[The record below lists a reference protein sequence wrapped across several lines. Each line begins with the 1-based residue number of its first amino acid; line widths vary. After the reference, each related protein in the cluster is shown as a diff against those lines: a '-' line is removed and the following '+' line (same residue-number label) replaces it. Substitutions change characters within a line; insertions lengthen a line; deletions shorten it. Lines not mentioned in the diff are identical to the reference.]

1 MRFRFADVVVL
12 SLLIVLLSGVFVAAQ
27 RAASEE
33 DNRKRCASNLKQIGQ
48 AILLYANEN
57 KGVYPRTK
65 YVPDDK
71 PTWGSPYESN
81 PKPAQPADP
90 FAGDYA
96 VKPNDVTAALYL
108 LLRTQDITSEQFTC
122 PSARAKRFEFGG
134 GGNTAM
140 NWTNW
145 PGNKGIAAHLSYS
158 YQNPYPS
165 SQAVAGGFRL
175 NNSIFGD
182 FAVLAD
188 MNPGTEALLKLTP
201 NSPPRANATGQQP
214 QPQPRRSDGSF
225 RRRARRIQQQS
236 PVQRRARQ
244 YLHVRPIRTGAT
256 AR

>member
-165 SQAVAGGFRL
+165 SQTVAGGFRL

-201 NSPPRANATGQQP
+201 NSPPEQMRQGNSLNHNRAGQMVLFG
-214 QPQPRRSDGSF
+214 DG
-225 RRRARRIQQQS
+225 
-236 PVQRRARQ
+236 
-244 YLHVRPIRTGAT
+244 HVEFNNNPLCSV
-256 AR
+256 